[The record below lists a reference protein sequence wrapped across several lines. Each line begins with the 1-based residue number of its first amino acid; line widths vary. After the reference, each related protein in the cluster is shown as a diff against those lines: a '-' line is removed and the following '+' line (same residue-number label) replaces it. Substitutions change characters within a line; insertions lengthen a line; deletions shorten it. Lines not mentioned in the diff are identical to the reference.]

1 MVKYWII
8 RRRKMNDQ
16 FKPCKQE
23 DIKDLIQDYVSML
36 QSPFDAFLEEHI
48 LNSTF
53 YLIEKTGETI
63 GYCAIFKEDLL
74 TQFYLRKSMY
84 SKSQEVFTQVLASHP
99 ISSIF
104 VPTSDEFFL
113 STVLDQDFKLTK
125 QAYFFQD
132 SQIPVPEERLFA
144 SGFFRKAEQ
153 SDVNLIIAISQDFF
167 DRLGERIE
175 DGEIFVFMKGNHLL
189 GVGIIEKSKMQQG
202 FASVGMFV
210 NEEFRQQGIGRS
222 IIYHL
227 KEWCYQNQLRPIC
240 GCWYYNIHSKLT
252 LESAGMVSKTRLL
265 NFQVV
270 KS

>member
-1 MVKYWII
+1 
-8 RRRKMNDQ
+8 MNYDS
-16 FKPCKQE
+16 KPCKQE
-23 DIKDLIQDYVSML
+23 EIQDLIQDYVSLL

-53 YLIEKTGETI
+53 YLIEINGETV
-63 GYCAIFKEDLL
+63 GYYAIFNEDLL
-74 TQFYLRKSMY
+74 TQFYLKKSMY
-84 SKSQEVFTQVLASHP
+84 SKSQEVFTQVLDTHP

-104 VPTSDEFFL
+104 VTTSDEFCL
-113 STVLDQDFKLTK
+113 STVLDQDFKQTK

-132 SQIPVPEERLFA
+132 SQIPVLEEKLFQ
-144 SGFFRKAEQ
+144 SGFLRKAEQ
-153 SDVNLIIAISQDFF
+153 SDVERIIAISQDFF
-167 DRLGERIE
+167 DRLDERIE
-175 DGEIFVFMKGNHLL
+175 DGEIFVFMKENHLL

-202 FASVGMFV
+202 YASVGMFV
-210 NEEFRQQGIGRS
+210 NEEFRKQGIGRT

-227 KEWCYQNQLRPIC
+227 KEWCYQNQLKPIC
-240 GCWYYNIHSKLT
+240 GCWYYNTHSKLT

>member
-1 MVKYWII
+1 
-8 RRRKMNDQ
+8 MNYDI
-16 FKPCKQE
+16 KPCNQE
-23 DIKDLIQDYVSML
+23 EIQDLIQAYVSML

-53 YLIEKTGETI
+53 YLIEKTGEI
-63 GYCAIFKEDLL
+63 LGYYAIFKENLL
-74 TQFYLRKSMY
+74 TQFFLKQSMY
-84 SKSQEVFTQVLASHP
+84 SQSQEVFTQVLASHP

-132 SQIPVPEERLFA
+132 SQLPVPEERLFG
-144 SGFFRKAEQ
+144 SGILRKAEQ
-153 SDVNLIIAISQDFF
+153 SDVERIIAISHDFF
-167 DRLGERIE
+167 DRLSERIE
-175 DGEIFVFMKGNHLL
+175 DNEIFVFLKENQLL

-202 FASVGMFV
+202 YASVGMFV
-210 NEEFRQQGIGRS
+210 NEEFRQQGIGRT

-240 GCWYYNIHSKLT
+240 GCWYYNTHSKLT

>member
-1 MVKYWII
+1 
-8 RRRKMNDQ
+8 MNYD

-23 DIKDLIQDYVSML
+23 EIQDLIQDYVSML

-53 YLIEKTGETI
+53 YLIEKTGETV
-63 GYCAIFKEDLL
+63 GYYAIFKEDLL
-74 TQFYLRKSMY
+74 TQFSLKKSMY
-84 SKSQEVFTQVLASHP
+84 SNSQEVFTQVLANHP

-132 SQIPVPEERLFA
+132 SQIPVPEEKLFG
-144 SGFFRKAEQ
+144 SGFLRRAEQ
-153 SDVNLIIAISQDFF
+153 SDVERIIAISQDFF
-167 DRLGERIE
+167 DRLDERIE
-175 DGEIFVFMKGNHLL
+175 DNEIFVFTKENFLL

-202 FASVGMFV
+202 YASVGMFV
-210 NEEFRQQGIGRS
+210 NEEFRQQGIGRT

-240 GCWYYNIHSKLT
+240 GCWYYNTHSKLT